1 MLYPAFHNCLAL
13 CGGTE
18 LIKIAHLDRPIESMH
33 NKLGQPPIQIE
44 IIPSQLRQ
52 LAGGKHTA
60 ADGVAKAQA
69 VPSEPELLQ
78 AMFNVGCSRRTRRR
92 LNEGFLLW
100 KDLSR
105 AI

>member
-44 IIPSQLRQ
+44 INPSELGQ
-52 LAGGKHTA
+52 LAGGKHSA
-60 ADGVAKAQA
+60 ADVVAKAH
-69 VPSEPELLQ
+69 STKL
-78 AMFNVGCSRRTRRR
+78 
-92 LNEGFLLW
+92 
-100 KDLSR
+100 
-105 AI
+105 